1 MYELDLLHSRV
12 KIIIRLNIRRMIRKN
27 IKKKKKKM
35 KIMKIFLW

>member
-27 IKKKKKKM
+27 IKKKKKR
-35 KIMKIFLW
+35 